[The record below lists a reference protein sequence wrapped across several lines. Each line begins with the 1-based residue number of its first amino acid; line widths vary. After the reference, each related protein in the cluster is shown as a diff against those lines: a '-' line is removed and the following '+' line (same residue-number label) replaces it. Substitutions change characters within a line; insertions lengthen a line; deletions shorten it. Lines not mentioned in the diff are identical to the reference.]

1 MGTSDTITL
10 GHGSGGRRTRKLI
23 KELFLAHWG
32 NPFLDALGDSAS
44 LGSLKGDLYFTTDSY
59 VVQPI
64 FFPGGDIGRLAV
76 AGTVN
81 DLAVS
86 GAIPLY
92 LSASFVLEEGLLFSD
107 LERIVVSMK
116 ETAEEAGVLLVTGDT
131 KVVERGSA
139 DRLFIT
145 TSGVGV
151 RHPRFRAGSSRICPG
166 DVVIVNGNL
175 GEHGLAV
182 LLARE
187 ALPFKANIKSD
198 CAPLAALIGKV
209 LDAADV
215 HFMRDLTRGGLA
227 VVLNEI
233 AEGQGFGIALDE
245 SMLPISEEVKSV
257 SELVGFDPM
266 YIANEGKAVFFIG
279 KDNAEAALSLMR
291 SEPLGSGASIVG
303 EVTGD
308 YPGRVF
314 LKTSSGGLR
323 VVDVP
328 EADQLP
334 RIC

>member
-1 MGTSDTITL
+1 MSTSDTITL

-32 NPFLDALGDSAS
+32 NPVLDVLGDSAY
-44 LGSLKGDLYFTTDSY
+44 LGSLRRGLYFTTDSY

-86 GAIPLY
+86 GATPLY
-92 LSASFVLEEGLLFSD
+92 LSASFILEEGLPFSD
-107 LERIVVSMK
+107 LERIVISMK
-116 ETAEEAGVLLVTGDT
+116 ETAREAGVLLVAGDT

-139 DRLFIT
+139 DRVFIT

-151 RHPRFRAGSSRICPG
+151 RHPRFRTGSSRIRPG

-187 ALPFKANIKSD
+187 ALPFEASIKSD
-198 CAPLAALIGKV
+198 CAPLSRLIGRV
-209 LDAADV
+209 LEVADV

-233 AEGQGFGIALDE
+233 AEGKTFGIALDE
-245 SMLPISEEVKSV
+245 KMLPISEAVKSLC
-257 SELVGFDPM
+257 ELVGFEPI
-266 YIANEGKAVFFIG
+266 YIANEGKAVFFL
-279 KDNAEAALSLMR
+279 KRQDAEAALSTMEA
-291 SEPLGSGASIVG
+291 EPLGSDARIVG
-303 EVTGD
+303 EVTEE

-314 LKTSSGGLR
+314 LRTSAGGLR